1 MNINLENNIMESV
14 NDILELSNLIEIS
27 NTTSISDS
35 NSKSIYESC
44 SIKSDVESDDE
55 LCYDSDTNST
65 STNESDSDS
74 TSCISSDDHLGEIE
88 HILDLYNNYNADL
101 ITITDVKEII
111 QDLSHQSNSI
121 ENSELVVPIK
131 ILKCD
136 TIPTNLTLY
145 IDSEKDAI
153 NSEKDAIDSEKD
165 AIDSEKDALSFMM
178 EIIHGYK
185 V

>member
-121 ENSELVVPIK
+121 ENSELVVVPIK

-153 NSEKDAIDSEKD
+153 
-165 AIDSEKDALSFMM
+165 DSEKDALSFMM
-178 EIIHGYK
+178 EIIHDYK